1 MSVFDDDM
9 KYLPS
14 DHNWYIVSEGDIAE
28 GVEIG
33 FYEQSVPEFEFVHP
47 VVYRPL
53 TRYWKEDDVWFRS
66 RGDDTWMQTEDGWEL
81 L

>member
-1 MSVFDDDM
+1 MLDDDM
-9 KYLPS
+9 KYFTGCN
-14 DHNWYIVSEGDIAE
+14 NWYTIPDIDSAE
-28 GVEIG
+28 GVEVG
-33 FYEQSVPEFEFVHP
+33 FYEQSVPEFDFTHP

-66 RGDDTWMQTEDGWEL
+66 RGDDVWMQTEEGWEL